1 MTGGFLDGDV
11 FRGLAFRILIFLS
24 LALLP
29 FGLIAV
35 VQTREIARQA
45 EISTELSL
53 IGLTEQAS
61 GAERTIIQEGFGA
74 AEALSSIIRLFGDDT
89 EACVSFLR
97 NYKNASDRYSLV
109 GYLPADGMMTCSS
122 DGGIYDF
129 SAYPDFDKAIDAP
142 ERAVTLST
150 TGPVSQQPVLVMTHP
165 FFEGDIFAGFMALSV
180 PLSALRDL
188 PEQPIELR
196 PADLVIFGAGGEV
209 VASERPRLVTEAD
222 LPLNR
227 SLKTL
232 IGNKAVVFEDVNT
245 EGEERVYAVV
255 SIVPGVTYAMSIW
268 QREEIIAS
276 VHQSGT
282 LSIFLPILMWL
293 ASLVVAFWAINRLAI
308 RYIRKLGRQMR
319 IFAFN
324 RSLPRSTM
332 GQGVPREFVE
342 IQRAFIGM
350 ADSIIRDEASL
361 EDSLREKNI
370 LLKEVH
376 HRVKNN
382 LQLISSIMNMQIRRA
397 KSEDARFVLKRLQE
411 RILSLAT
418 VHKNLYQSDGLER
431 VDAGALVEEIVG
443 QLLVVGLPAGSSV
456 EIEQSYEAVKL
467 DTDDAAPLTLLVSET
482 VTNAMKY
489 IGVPDAKNPAFLK
502 ISLAQTD
509 PETADFTIIN
519 SVGNASSAAEGTGL
533 GSQLINAFARQL
545 NAQVDVTAKD
555 NVHALT
561 VTFPVPHRIKPIQD
575 Y

>member
-1 MTGGFLDGDV
+1 MTGGFLDGDI
-11 FRGLAFRILIFLS
+11 FRGLAFRVLIFLS

-45 EISTELSL
+45 EVTTELSL

-61 GAERTIIQEGFGA
+61 GAERTVIQEGFGA
-74 AEALSSIIRLFGDDT
+74 AEALSSIVRLFGDDT
-89 EACVSFLR
+89 EACVNFLR
-97 NYKNASDRYSLV
+97 SYKTASDRYSLV
-109 GYLPADGMMTCSS
+109 GFLPADGVMTCSS
-122 DGGIYDF
+122 DGGRYDF
-129 SAYPDFDKAIDAP
+129 SAYPDFDNAMDAP
-142 ERAVTLST
+142 ERAVTLSR
-150 TGPVSQQPVLVMTHP
+150 TGPVSRQPVLVMTHP
-165 FFEGDIFAGFMALSV
+165 FFDGDIFAGFMTLSV
-180 PLSALRDL
+180 PLSVLRDQRD
-188 PEQPIELR
+188 PPVELT
-196 PADLVIFGAGGEV
+196 PSDLLIFTSAGEV
-209 VASERPRLVTEAD
+209 IVSDRARLVTQSD
-222 LPLNR
+222 LPQNR

-232 IGNKAVVFEDVNT
+232 ATAKPAVFEDVNT
-245 EGEERVYAVV
+245 EGEERVYSVV
-255 SIVPGVTYAMSIW
+255 PIVPGVAYAMSIW
-268 QREEIIAS
+268 QRQEILAS
-276 VHQSGT
+276 VHQTGT
-282 LSIFLPILMWL
+282 LSVFLPVLMWL

-319 IFAFN
+319 IFAYN
-324 RSLPRSTM
+324 RSIPQSTM

-342 IQRAFIGM
+342 IQRVFMGM
-350 ADSIIRDEASL
+350 AESIIRDEASL

-397 KSEDARFVLKRLQE
+397 QSEDARFVLKRLQE

-418 VHKNLYQSDGLER
+418 VHKNLYQSDGVER

-456 EIEQSYEAVKL
+456 KIEQSYEAVQL

-489 IGVPDAKNPAFLK
+489 IGVSNPEDQAHLS
-502 ISLAQTD
+502 ISLKQSDA
-509 PETADFTIIN
+509 ETAVFTISN
-519 SVGNASSAAEGTGL
+519 SIGKTLDEAEGTGL

-545 NAQVDVTAKD
+545 NATVEVCADD
-555 NVHALT
+555 HVHTLKT
-561 VTFPVPHRIKPIQD
+561 VFPVPHRVKSVHD